1 MNPCRERESEDQC
14 SGAGTGTAV
23 DAARARDA
31 GGVFRTRRGDAG
43 GVLETRG
50 GDAGGVIGTQ
60 GGDAGGV
67 FGTRA
72 GAAAKEGE
80 AGPAPGSANL
90 EGPALPA
97 LRKLTNDGNI
107 PPILSS
113 RTRSRR
119 PHTGVEGASLHC
131 FLPAIEAEK
140 ENGVKDAFAC
150 DRGGQMAV
158 HATLDIPEPR
168 NRRQAM
174 ESPEWDK
181 WRKTE
186 ETEMLRMVE
195 NCIYKKVTRPKDKL
209 VVGTKILYKQNLG
222 QDAKVEKYKCR
233 LVAQGFSQVGGV
245 HYTEKYSPTPATAS
259 IRVLLAMTAAKDG
272 ELCHF
277 DAEQAFL
284 KADIERRNI
293 H

>member
-1 MNPCRERESEDQC
+1 MTLQWHATQE
-14 SGAGTGTAV
+14 A
-23 DAARARDA
+23 
-31 GGVFRTRRGDAG
+31 F
-43 GVLETRG
+43 LEHEG
-50 GDAGGVIGTQ
+50 ETQ
-60 GGDAGGV
+60 GPFSKLEEETQEALSELKEETQEG
-67 FGTRA
+67 FSEHEQEQQQ
-72 GAAAKEGE
+72 KEGK
-80 AGPAPGSANL
+80 AGPASGSANL
-90 EGPALPA
+90 EGPALPV
-97 LRKLTNDGNI
+97 LRKLTNDGNT

-131 FLPAIEAEK
+131 FLPAIEAEE
-140 ENGVKDAFAC
+140 ENGVKDALAC
-150 DRGGQMAV
+150 DGGGQMAM

-195 NCIYKKVTRPKDKL
+195 NCVYKKVARPKDKL

-222 QDAKVEKYKCR
+222 QDGKVEKYKCR

-245 HYTEKYSPTPATAS
+245 HYPEKYSPTPATAS
-259 IRVLLAMTAAKDG
+259 IRMLLAMTAAKDG
-272 ELCHF
+272 ELRHF
-277 DAEQAFL
+277 DAERAFL
-284 KADIERRNI
+284 
-293 H
+293 